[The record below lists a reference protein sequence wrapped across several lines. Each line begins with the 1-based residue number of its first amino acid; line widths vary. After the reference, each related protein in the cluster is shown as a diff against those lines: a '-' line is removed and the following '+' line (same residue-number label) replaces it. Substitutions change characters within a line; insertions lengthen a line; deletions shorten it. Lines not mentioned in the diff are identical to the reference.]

1 MTDAQS
7 FLLPW
12 PPSVNT
18 RERYPTRQYLEWID
32 DAGAALIA
40 QEARIVGGT
49 VEIEIEL
56 AAPSKRK
63 WDLDNRAK
71 AVLDLLVLH
80 EIIEDDNSKI
90 VKRITL
96 IARDEGLCGAMV
108 TVIPIKELGA

>member
-1 MTDAQS
+1 MSEAQA

-18 RERYPTRQYLEWID
+18 RERYPTRSYLEWVD
-32 DAGAALIA
+32 DAGAAIIA
-40 QEARIVGGT
+40 QDVCTTTGT

-56 AAPSKRK
+56 GAPSKRK

-80 EIIEDDNSKI
+80 GIIEDDNSKI
-90 VKRITL
+90 LRRLTL
-96 IARDEGLCGAMV
+96 IARDKGLTGAIV
-108 TVIPIKELGA
+108 TVIPIMEI